1 MGGMYERAHSQI
13 TFHEVANGAA
23 CDGVFGGVVLIILDP
38 INANAASFSSPI
50 AAVSTRLLDQCQ
62 VMALRHLNH
71 DLAASSL
78 AAELAPS
85 TLCRRRSALS

>member
-1 MGGMYERAHSQI
+1 MGGMDERAHSQI

-50 AAVSTRLLDQCQ
+50 AAVSNRLLDQRH

-71 DLAASSL
+71 DLAASSW

-85 TLCRRRSALS
+85 ALCRR

>member
-1 MGGMYERAHSQI
+1 MGGMDERAHSQI

-38 INANAASFSSPI
+38 INANAASFSSRI
-50 AAVSTRLLDQCQ
+50 AAVSTRLLDQRH

-71 DLAASSL
+71 DLAASSW

-85 TLCRRRSALS
+85 ALCRRRSALS